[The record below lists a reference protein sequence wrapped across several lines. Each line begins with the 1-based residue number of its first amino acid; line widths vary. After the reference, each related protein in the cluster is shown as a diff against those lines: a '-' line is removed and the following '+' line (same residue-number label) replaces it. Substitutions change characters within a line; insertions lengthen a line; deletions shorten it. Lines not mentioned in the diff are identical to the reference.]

1 MSQSFRDF
9 YTQCAEERDEDMF
22 PQAATIRVGVDID
35 ADLSFSDV
43 LEALQEGHRVTR
55 DGWDGAFI
63 ELFEGDDEVARHIR
77 IGSDDSDIRAPWLPA
92 TGELFAN
99 DWAAIP
105 L

>member
-9 YTQCAEERDEDMF
+9 YTQCAQECDKEMF
-22 PQAATIRVGVDID
+22 PQAATIRVGVDVD

-55 DGWDGAFI
+55 EGWDGAFI

-77 IGSDDSDIRAPWLPA
+77 IRANNSELSAPWLPA

-99 DWAAIP
+99 NWAAIP